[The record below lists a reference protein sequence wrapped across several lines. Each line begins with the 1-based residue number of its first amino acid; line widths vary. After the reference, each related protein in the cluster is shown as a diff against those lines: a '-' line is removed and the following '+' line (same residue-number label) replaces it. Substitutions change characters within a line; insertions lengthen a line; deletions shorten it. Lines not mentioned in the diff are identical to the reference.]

1 MDHSQPLFYLSLS
14 FQQSTVKIYS
24 VRNFANDRIR
34 IMDLCN
40 LNRLSGCHWAY
51 LYRLNLKK
59 AFGSVYSFWSQE
71 LLPLLQFEP
80 RLAPIISTNFRLVI
94 KLPDNLKHINNFQCT
109 PGGTNPEN
117 NFKLVKNWAVGTQL
131 SQQLKRRFVDFVNT
145 FEGRTSAQ

>member
-1 MDHSQPLFYLSLS
+1 MELLKNTNDVYFFKKNLQHYTTFVEMDHSQPLFYLSLS

-51 LYRLNLKK
+51 LYRINLKK

-94 KLPDNLKHINNFQCT
+94 KLPDNLKVSF
-109 PGGTNPEN
+109 
-117 NFKLVKNWAVGTQL
+117 
-131 SQQLKRRFVDFVNT
+131 
-145 FEGRTSAQ
+145 